1 MQGRS
6 AAWFCPCYTLPCYVQ
21 RYLFLAL
28 QSLPPYFFLK
38 TKLVVEAYFLPPL
51 VLPAAAPSVD
61 ALAASWFSAV
71 TAAVEAAVAS
81 SVVAVEV
88 VQLASAVEAA
98 VLFAS
103 VAV

>member
-1 MQGRS
+1 M
-6 AAWFCPCYTLPCYVQ
+6 
-21 RYLFLAL
+21 
-28 QSLPPYFFLK
+28 
-38 TKLVVEAYFLPPL
+38 VEAYFLPPL
-51 VLPAAAPSVD
+51 GLPAAAPSVD
-61 ALAASWFSAV
+61 ALAAFWVSAV

-88 VQLASAVEAA
+88 VQVASAVEAD